1 MDMDLRADLYW
12 RAFINEEE
20 FPNGLAFRKALTQA
34 KLDFSMQSL
43 GRIDQLLN
51 QIREKLKPEIDTFL
65 SQPDNQE
72 FVFLLGFYIGK
83 VIAKKSFD
91 PIKWLAYEELARLYE
106 GVEKEYP
113 PCFATTLT
121 CLVGRDRL
129 VVPLAMVVERLFNPD
144 PTRTVRIIAERYV
157 KVPVCELG
165 FRVPEVQAQRKLSGF
180 EATMQGAGFLAA
192 QVMRNVSE
200 GAKLIP
206 TTSTHFENGR
216 DVIKTLMMLNVDVAL
231 QAGRQTLEKNP
242 DGAVGVVLVFDAV
255 LRMAD
260 GPCNAMIIEVRT
272 YKPQVTLM
280 TLALPYRLKNSPS
293 GFVVHQLKIIDANFP
308 ESASA
313 HLIEQFF
320 IGVNNNAIASQV
332 WAKALDESM

>member
-1 MDMDLRADLYW
+1 MDLRAELYW

-20 FPNGLAFRKALTQA
+20 FPNGLAFRKALNQA

-51 QIREKLKPEIDTFL
+51 QIREKLKPEIDIFL
-65 SQPDNQE
+65 TQPDNQE

-83 VIAKKSFD
+83 VIAKKSFE
-91 PIKWLAYEELARLYE
+91 PIKWLTYEELSKLYD

-113 PCFATTLT
+113 LCFATTLT
-121 CLVGRDRL
+121 CLIGRDRL
-129 VVPLAMVVERLFNPD
+129 VVPLAMIVERLFSPD
-144 PTRTVRIIAERYV
+144 PARTVRNIAERYV
-157 KVPVCELG
+157 KAPICNVG
-165 FRVPEVQAQRKLSGF
+165 FRVTPPQTQRKLSGF

-192 QVMRNVSE
+192 QVMRNVAD
-200 GAKLIP
+200 GAPIIP
-206 TTSTHFENGR
+206 TTSTHFENGK

-231 QAGRQTLEKNP
+231 QAGRHALEKNP
-242 DGAVGVVLVFDAV
+242 EGAVGVVLVFDAV
-255 LRMAD
+255 LKLAE

-280 TLALPYRLKNSPS
+280 TLALPYKLKKSPT
-293 GFVVHQLKIIDANFP
+293 GFAVHQLKIIDANFP
-308 ESASA
+308 ESACA

-320 IGVNNNAIASQV
+320 IGVNSNANASQV
-332 WAKALDESM
+332 WAKALDESI